1 MEFVVNRTFVTA
13 DNKGFPKGT
22 IVIDQ
27 LPQDVI
33 EKLVEQGFLS
43 FVEPVKTFMEKVGKK
58 GKKVES
64 EEVENLDPE
73 KQNRSK

>member
-1 MEFVVNRTFVTA
+1 MEFVVERTFVTA
-13 DNKGFPKGT
+13 ENKGFPKGT
-22 IVIDQ
+22 VITDQ

-33 EKLVEQGFLS
+33 EKLVEQGFLRM
-43 FVEPVKTFMEKVGKK
+43 VEPMKSFMEKVGKK

-73 KQNRSK
+73 KQTRSK